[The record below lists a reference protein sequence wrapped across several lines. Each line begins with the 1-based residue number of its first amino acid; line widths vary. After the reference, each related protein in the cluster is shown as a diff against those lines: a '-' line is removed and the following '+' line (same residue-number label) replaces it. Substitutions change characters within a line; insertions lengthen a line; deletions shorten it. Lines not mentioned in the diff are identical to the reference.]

1 MNRRVPVEITY
12 DCMRFLLTHNPASTQ
27 MEGFIED
34 LKEHGA
40 KTLVRVCA
48 PTYDK
53 APLEQ
58 EGIQVLLKLPSISSG
73 GCAKE
78 SKSLRQD
85 WSFEDGSGPP
95 EQVVEDWLHLLQAKF
110 RDEAGSCVAVHCTS
124 GLGRGPVLVALAL
137 IECGMECEDAVHFIR
152 QKRHGA
158 FNSKQLQYLESYKP
172 KMCLRVK
179 DANGQ
184 SCCTQ

>member
-58 EGIQVLLKLPSISSG
+58 EGIQVL
-73 GCAKE
+73 
-78 SKSLRQD
+78 D